1 MSNVIDFQSF
11 KEARIAREEK
21 ASQDAEDAVSADGR
35 GHFLATY
42 DGDEVED
49 AILNAITD
57 FDDFVEDELMMDAE
71 LLLKEMEG
79 LVDAYE

>member
-21 ASQDAEDAVSADGR
+21 ASQDAED
-35 GHFLATY
+35 
-42 DGDEVED
+42 
-49 AILNAITD
+49 
-57 FDDFVEDELMMDAE
+57 ELMMDAE